1 MMQRIH
7 KDRIHLGKPLPWDLL
22 DRHGQLLL
30 RRHQVVHDQTQLD
43 ALLTQGLFVFDPD
56 MDPQENSLSPFV
68 QIAGAQLQ
76 LRHIF
81 DQISQE
87 QHLPDK
93 IMPLC
98 QHIQSACAQDP
109 DAALCSV
116 FIEKTDPYT
125 ITHPVHTAI
134 LCELVCKR
142 HGLSTDE
149 RLPVLAATLTM
160 NLAIVDLQELLRI
173 QQAPLDQTQREQI
186 AEHPQRTVHMLQAL
200 GVDDNDWLDA
210 VLQHHEAIDGSGYHQ
225 GLSGD
230 HICIGARMIALGDI
244 YCAMVSSRAYRPS
257 TLPNMAMQEIFL
269 LRGQRIDPQLAQTC
283 IQTLGIYPPGTF
295 VRLVNSETAIVFQRG
310 SNAHNPSVYSVLGPW
325 GAAYP
330 EPILRDCSNAEFA
343 LRSAVS
349 PKEVSVRVDHH
360 TLWGYS

>member
-1 MMQRIH
+1 MMHRIH
-7 KDRIHLGKPLPWDLL
+7 KDRVSLGQPLPWDLL

-30 RRHQVVHDQTQLD
+30 RRHQIVHEQTQLD
-43 ALLTQGLFVFDPD
+43 ALLAQGLFVFDPS
-56 MDPQENSLSPFV
+56 MDPSENPLSPFV

-93 IMPLC
+93 ITPLC
-98 QHIQSACAQDP
+98 RHIQAACAQDP

-116 FIEKTDPYT
+116 FIEKTDAYT

-134 LCELVCKR
+134 ICELTGKQ
-142 HGLSTDE
+142 HGLSADE
-149 RLPVLAATLTM
+149 RLSILAATLTM
-160 NLAIVDLQELLRI
+160 NLAIIDLQELLRV
-173 QQAPLDQTQREQI
+173 QQAPLDQAQRERI
-186 AEHPQRTVHMLQAL
+186 AEHPQLTAHMLKTL
-200 GVDDNDWLDA
+200 GVKDPLWLQS

-225 GLSGD
+225 GLVGE
-230 HICIGARMIALGDI
+230 HIGIGARIIALGDI
-244 YCAMVSSRAYRPS
+244 YCAMVSARAYRPS

-295 VRLVNSETAIVFQRG
+295 VRLVNGETAIVFRHKP
-310 SNAHNPSVYSVLGPW
+310 ATRNPTVHSILGPW

-330 EPILRDCSNAEFA
+330 EPILRDCSDAEFA

-349 PKEVSVRVDHH
+349 PKEVGVRVDHH
-360 TLWGYS
+360 TLWGYP